1 MERADVVLYEK
12 KERVAILTSNRPQA
26 LNALNTEVNLKLIE
40 LLLQAENDDGIK
52 VVVFTGSGNK
62 SFVAGADIKEM
73 LEMNSMQARKHAL
86 QAKKVTDT
94 IWNLGKPVIVAI
106 NGFCLGGGIEY
117 AMACDLRTASET
129 AKFGLPEINFGIM
142 PGSAGTQ
149 RLPRLI
155 GLAKAKEYCFTGGT
169 FDAKQALELGLIN
182 HVYPAESLMDETLA
196 LAGKIASKS
205 GSSLKLIKSAMNR
218 GTETD
223 LETAT
228 LFEIDCFGL
237 CFSTQEQKEGMKK
250 FVEKSK

>member
-1 MERADVVLYEK
+1 MGESVVLYEK
-12 KERVAILTSNRPQA
+12 KENVALLTFNRPGA

-40 LLLQAENDDGIK
+40 LLLQADNDAEIK
-52 VVVFTGSGNK
+52 VVVLTGAGSK

-73 LEMNSMQARKHAL
+73 LEMNAL
-86 QAKKVTDT
+86 QAREHGLRAKRVTDT
-94 IWNLGKPVIVAI
+94 LWNLGKPVIAAI
-106 NGFCLGGGIEY
+106 NGYCMGGGLEY
-117 AMACDLRTASET
+117 AMACDLRTAAET
-129 AKFGLPEINFGIM
+129 AKFGLPEINLGIM

-155 GLAKAKEYCFTGGT
+155 GMTKAKEYCFTGGT

-182 HVYPAESLMDETLA
+182 YVYPAEALRAETLA
-196 LAGKIASKS
+196 LAGKIATKS
-205 GSSLKLIKSAMNR
+205 ASSLKLIKAAMNR

-223 LETAT
+223 IETAA

-237 CFSTQEQKEGMKK
+237 CFSTKEQKEGMKK

>member
-1 MERADVVLYEK
+1 MGESVVLYEK
-12 KERVAILTSNRPQA
+12 KENVALLTFNRPGA

-40 LLLQAENDDGIK
+40 LLLQADNDAEIK
-52 VVVFTGSGNK
+52 VVVLTGAGSK

-73 LEMNSMQARKHAL
+73 LEMNAL
-86 QAKKVTDT
+86 QAREHGLRAKRVTDT
-94 IWNLGKPVIVAI
+94 LWNLGKPVIAAI
-106 NGFCLGGGIEY
+106 NGFCMGGGLEY
-117 AMACDLRTASET
+117 AMACDLRTAAET
-129 AKFGLPEINFGIM
+129 AKFGLPEINLGIM

-155 GLAKAKEYCFTGGT
+155 GMTKAKEYCFTGST

-182 HVYPAESLMDETLA
+182 YVYPAEALLAETLA
-196 LAGKIASKS
+196 LAGKIATKS
-205 GSSLKLIKSAMNR
+205 ASSLKLIKAAMNR

-223 LETAT
+223 IETAA

-237 CFSTQEQKEGMKK
+237 CFSTKEQKEGMKK

>member
-1 MERADVVLYEK
+1 MGESVVLYEK
-12 KERVAILTSNRPQA
+12 KENVALLTFNRPGA

-40 LLLQAENDDGIK
+40 LLLQADNDAEIK
-52 VVVFTGSGNK
+52 VVVLTGAGSK

-73 LEMNSMQARKHAL
+73 LEMNAL
-86 QAKKVTDT
+86 QAREHGLRAKRVTDT
-94 IWNLGKPVIVAI
+94 LWNLGKPVIAAI
-106 NGFCLGGGIEY
+106 NGFCMGGGLEY
-117 AMACDLRTASET
+117 AMACDLRTAAET
-129 AKFGLPEINFGIM
+129 AKFGLPEINLGIM

-155 GLAKAKEYCFTGGT
+155 GMTKAKEYCFTGGT

-182 HVYPAESLMDETLA
+182 YVYPAEALLAETLA
-196 LAGKIASKS
+196 LAGKIATKS
-205 GSSLKLIKSAMNR
+205 ASSLKLIKAAMNR

-223 LETAT
+223 IETAA

-237 CFSTQEQKEGMKK
+237 CFSTKEQKEGMKK

>member
-1 MERADVVLYEK
+1 MGENVVLYEK
-12 KERVAILTSNRPQA
+12 KENVALLTFNRPGA

-40 LLLQAENDDGIK
+40 LLLQADNDTEIK
-52 VVVFTGSGNK
+52 VVVLTGAGSK

-73 LEMNSMQARKHAL
+73 LEMNAL
-86 QAKKVTDT
+86 QAREHGLRAKRVTDT
-94 IWNLGKPVIVAI
+94 LWNLGKPVIAAI
-106 NGFCLGGGIEY
+106 NGFCMGGGLEY
-117 AMACDLRTASET
+117 AMACDLRTAAET
-129 AKFGLPEINFGIM
+129 AKFGLPEINLGIM

-155 GLAKAKEYCFTGGT
+155 GMTKAKEYCFTGGT

-182 HVYPAESLMDETLA
+182 YVYPAEALLAETLA
-196 LAGKIASKS
+196 LAGKIATKS
-205 GSSLKLIKSAMNR
+205 ASSLKLIKASMNR

-223 LETAT
+223 METAA

-237 CFSTQEQKEGMKK
+237 CFSTKEQKEGMKK